1 MKTLYLDCFSG
12 ISGDMVVGAFIDL
25 GLPLN
30 FLKVE
35 LHKLSLDGYELDVK
49 RVKKNSIDSA
59 NFSVQVEEKQKAR
72 DYKGIK
78 NMIEGSSLKNDV
90 KALSLKI
97 FDLLVEAEGKIHA
110 VPPEDVH
117 FHEIGCV
124 DSIVDIVSTAIGM
137 DYLDISHV
145 YSSNI
150 VTGTGM
156 VMTDHGC
163 MPVPA
168 PATAEILKG
177 VPVSNAAVEG
187 ELVTPTGA
195 AILKAI
201 AKKFGPMPE
210 MNVEKIGYGAGDKDW
225 GERPNLLRIF
235 LGETLDKLDGAI
247 NGFYDRDEV
256 LVMETAI
263 DDMNPQFFEN
273 MVEGLFSGGA
283 LDVVLIPV
291 YMKKGRPG
299 TLLQV
304 IASPEKQQQVA
315 RVIFSGSTS
324 IGIRSYRVDRMKL
337 KRGEE
342 MISTS
347 LGEVRVKTIEMEKG
361 KVELRPEYDDLKKL
375 AKLKGMSMR
384 EVNSIIQQTLLSK
397 REKDFV

>member
-12 ISGDMVVGAFIDL
+12 ISGDMMVGAFIDL
-25 GLPLN
+25 GLPVNLLKEELN
-30 FLKVE
+30 
-35 LHKLSLDGYELDVK
+35 KLSLGGYELVIK

-59 NFSVQVEEKQKAR
+59 NFNVHLSGKEKAR

-78 NMIEGSSLKNDV
+78 NMIEASSLENDV
-90 KALSLKI
+90 KDLALKI
-97 FDLLVEAEGKIHA
+97 FDILAEAEGKIHA

-117 FHEIGCV
+117 FHEIGCI

-137 DYLDISHV
+137 DYFNIGHV

-150 VTGTGM
+150 ITGTGM
-156 VMTDHGC
+156 VMTDHGR

-177 VPVSNAAVEG
+177 VPVTNSAVEC

-201 AKKFGPMPE
+201 AKGFGAMPE
-210 MNVEKIGYGAGDKDW
+210 MNVEKVGYGAGDKDFS
-225 GERPNLLRIF
+225 ERPNLLRIF
-235 LGETLDKLDGAI
+235 LGEEFKECKLELS
-247 NGFYDRDEV
+247 GFYDRDEV

-273 MVEGLFSGGA
+273 IVEELFSGGA
-283 LDVVLIPV
+283 LDVVMIPV

-304 IASPEKQQQVA
+304 IVSPEKQHQMAQT
-315 RVIFSGSTS
+315 IFSGSTS
-324 IGIRSYRVDRMKL
+324 IGIRTYRTDRMKL

-342 MISTS
+342 IIATS
-347 LGEVRVKTIEMEKG
+347 LGEVRVKTIEREKG

-375 AKLKGMSMR
+375 AKLRGLSVR
-384 EVNSIIQQTLLSK
+384 EVNSIVQKSLLST
-397 REKDFV
+397 REND

>member
-25 GLPLN
+25 GLPLDV
-30 FLKVE
+30 LKEE
-35 LHKLSLDGYELDVK
+35 LNKLSLDGYEVNVK

-59 NFSVQVEEKQKAR
+59 NFSVQVEGKQKAR

-78 NMIEGSSLKNDV
+78 NIIEGSSLKNNV

-97 FDLLVEAEGKIHA
+97 FDVLAEAEGEIHA
-110 VPPEDVH
+110 VPPDDVH
-117 FHEIGCV
+117 FHEIGCL

-137 DYLDISHV
+137 DYLDINHV
-145 YSSNI
+145 HSSNI
-150 VTGTGM
+150 VTGSGM

-168 PATAEILKG
+168 PATAEILRG
-177 VPVSNAAVEG
+177 IPVTNTIIEG

-201 AKKFGPMPE
+201 ARSFGPMPE
-210 MNVEKIGYGAGDKDW
+210 MNVEKVGYGAGDKDW

-235 LGETLDKLDGAI
+235 LGEGLDKTNGAI
-247 NGFYDRDEV
+247 EGEYDRDEV

-273 MVEGLFSGGA
+273 IVEGLFSGGA
-283 LDVVLIPV
+283 LDVVMIPV

-304 IASPEKQQQVA
+304 IVSPEKQHQMAQT
-315 RVIFSGSTS
+315 IFSGSTS
-324 IGIRSYRVDRMKL
+324 IGIRTYRTDRMKL

-342 MISTS
+342 IISTA
-347 LGEVRVKTIEMEKG
+347 LGEVRVKTIERERG

-375 AKLKGMSMR
+375 AKLKGMSVR
-384 EVNSIIQQTLLSK
+384 EANSIIQQTLLSK
-397 REKDFV
+397 REKD